1 MAKVKE
7 VKKERKEKKN
17 RYKNPPINIIKKMKV
32 MEESSYEG

>member
-17 RYKNPPINIIKKMKV
+17 RYKNQPINIIKNNFTKQPFDC
-32 MEESSYEG
+32 